1 MSYATAHDRRLPAAL
16 AAAAVQAMLAFLI
29 VRGLAARYLD
39 PSPAAETPNLVVVPD
54 AERAPERP
62 PPPPKG
68 TASSEGAPPA
78 MKAEPRPQEAP
89 SAKIV
94 ISEPRPA
101 PTQAGSGTAGSV
113 GLAPVAGPGNGRG
126 GTGNGNGV
134 GSGTG
139 GFGSGSGAASPPQRI
154 AGSLSDR
161 DYPRSAAAR
170 GAAGTVAISFRIGV
184 DGTVTRCAV
193 IGSSGDVEL
202 DRLTCGLVE
211 RRFRYRPA
219 RNAGGEPVETTLR
232 TTFTWGT
239 YRH

>member
-16 AAAAVQAMLAFLI
+16 AAAAVQGLLAFLV

-39 PSPAAETPNLVVVPD
+39 PSPPAQTPNLVVVPD
-54 AERAPERP
+54 AQRAPEP
-62 PPPPKG
+62 PPPPSEG
-68 TASSEGAPPA
+68 SASGEGAPPA
-78 MKAEPRPQEAP
+78 LKAEPRPQEAP
-89 SAKIV
+89 PAKIV
-94 ISEPRPA
+94 IAEPRPA
-101 PTQAGSGTAGSV
+101 PTQAGSGSASSV

-126 GTGNGNGV
+126 GTGDGAGL
-134 GSGTG
+134 GSGG
-139 GFGSGSGAASPPQRI
+139 SGSGSGAASPPQRI

-170 GAAGTVAISFRIGV
+170 GAAGTVAISFRIGI
-184 DGTVTRCAV
+184 DGAVTRCAV
-193 IGSSGDVEL
+193 IGSSGDAEL

-219 RNAGGEPVETTLR
+219 RNGTGEPVETTLR

-239 YRH
+239 YRN